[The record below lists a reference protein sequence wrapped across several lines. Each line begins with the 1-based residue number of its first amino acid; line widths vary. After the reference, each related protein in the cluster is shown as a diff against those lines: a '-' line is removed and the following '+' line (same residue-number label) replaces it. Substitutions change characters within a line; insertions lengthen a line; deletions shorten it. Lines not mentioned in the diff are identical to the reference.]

1 MVCSSVI
8 KHPRKRK
15 VKVLE
20 LDFKKSK
27 NMLKGT
33 HYLGAHQILIK
44 YLWLTVIIRKSLA
57 RQILKKIGP
66 RTDTSGT
73 LCSSADQDLNDL
85 LILLLC

>member
-1 MVCSSVI
+1 MVCSSII

-15 VKVLE
+15 VKELE

-27 NMLKGT
+27 KMLKGT

-44 YLWLTVIIRKSLA
+44 YLWLTLVIPKSLA
-57 RQILKKIGP
+57 RQTLKKIGP
-66 RTDTSGT
+66 RIDPCGNF
-73 LCSSADQDLNDL
+73 CSNADQGLNDL